1 VCGKNVRR
9 KICGKGFQS
18 RSDLFLMKSFLYF
31 LLLVA
36 HAMAASDQP
45 RVSRAMLVTGER
57 SLDDRFTRL
66 WDDNPFVLLGP
77 TRGIYL
83 EGYGAVLTT
92 EINLV
97 TAPPYAMVRPV
108 PGKDE
113 IAKHRS
119 KKMERLPE
127 LKRAMRQALVDTAA
141 SLDTIPDQEQI
152 VVVMFLSRYPW
163 EDTSGLPVQVM
174 MRAQKGK
181 LLEAQRSGG
190 ASLDSAIQVEQF

>member
-1 VCGKNVRR
+1 MN
-9 KICGKGFQS
+9 
-18 RSDLFLMKSFLYF
+18 MKSFLGSLLLLRLLLLSF
-31 LLLVA
+31 LLLGAA
-36 HAMAASDQP
+36 HANAATSDPP
-45 RVSRAMLVTGER
+45 RVSRAQLVAGER
-57 SLDDRFTRL
+57 SLDDRFSRL
-66 WDDNPFVLLGP
+66 WEDNPFVLLGP

-83 EGYGAVLTT
+83 QGYGAVLST

-113 IAKHRS
+113 IAKHRT
-119 KKMERLPE
+119 KKIERLPE
-127 LKRAMRQALVDTAA
+127 LKKAMRQALVDTAA
-141 SLDTIPDQEQI
+141 TLDSVPDQEQI

-181 LLEAQRSGG
+181 LLEAQRLGG
-190 ASLDSAIQVEQF
+190 AGLDTAIQVEQF

>member
-1 VCGKNVRR
+1 MPFGKHNGL
-9 KICGKGFQS
+9 GKEMN
-18 RSDLFLMKSFLYF
+18 MKSFLGSLLLLGF
-31 LLLVA
+31 LLLGAA
-36 HAMAASDQP
+36 HANAATSDPP
-45 RVSRAMLVTGER
+45 RVSRAQLVTGER
-57 SLDDRFTRL
+57 SLDDRFSRL
-66 WDDNPFVLLGP
+66 WEDNPFVLLGP

-83 EGYGAVLTT
+83 QGYGAVLST

-113 IAKHRS
+113 IVKHRT
-119 KKMERLPE
+119 KKIERLPE
-127 LKRAMRQALVDTAA
+127 LKKAMRQALMDTAA
-141 SLDTIPDQEQI
+141 TLDSVPDQEQI

-190 ASLDSAIQVEQF
+190 AGLDTAIQVEQF

>member
-1 VCGKNVRR
+1 MK
-9 KICGKGFQS
+9 
-18 RSDLFLMKSFLYF
+18 LFFPGF

-36 HAMAASDQP
+36 VNVTANAATGDQP
-45 RVSRAMLVTGER
+45 RVSRAMLVTGEK
-57 SLDDRFTRL
+57 SLDDRFSRL

-119 KKMERLPE
+119 KKIERLPE

-141 SLDTIPDQEQI
+141 SLDTVPAQEQI

-190 ASLDSAIQVEQF
+190 AGLDAAIQVEQF